1 MKASTLQTIDKG
13 KHGLYLFSIGVL
25 FFLTALAFLHA
36 PASTI
41 HMDFLAAVMPRWAL
55 TLLVLA
61 LAIVLAFVL
70 LFFYQKLISLP
81 EKTQT
86 LVVGILAALGILLQY
101 ALLFTFRA
109 TLRYDHLKVFD
120 EALEIFRTGEISMT
134 YGEAYFAQ
142 YPFNI
147 PITLFNYLVLNIAKL
162 IGIPESGY
170 MLTIQCVYLAGTDLA
185 VFFSYRILRMLRSR
199 NTATLFALLCI
210 INPLMYMYGFAC
222 YTTILMLPFLM
233 GNLLLFSPC

>member
-1 MKASTLQTIDKG
+1 
-13 KHGLYLFSIGVL
+13 
-25 FFLTALAFLHA
+25 
-36 PASTI
+36 
-41 HMDFLAAVMPRWAL
+41 
-55 TLLVLA
+55 
-61 LAIVLAFVL
+61 
-70 LFFYQKLISLP
+70 
-81 EKTQT
+81 
-86 LVVGILAALGILLQY
+86 
-101 ALLFTFRA
+101 
-109 TLRYDHLKVFD
+109 
-120 EALEIFRTGEISMT
+120 MT

-222 YTTILMLPFLM
+222 YTTILCCRSSWAICCC
-233 GNLLLFSPC
+233 FSPC